1 MSRILVKKLRNLFGG
16 RGGGHQKIT
25 LDYRGEGGGGL
36 GRPKEDYVIIEWPL
50 INGVQCAEYKL
61 ILLAKIFVT
70 VDLNSHCM
78 DYSISSLLSENFLF
92 STKSGKGESFV

>member
-1 MSRILVKKLRNLFGG
+1 MQKLRNLFGG
-16 RGGGHQKIT
+16 RGECHQKIR
-25 LDYRGEGGGGL
+25 LDYRGEGRGGL
-36 GRPKEDYVIIEWPL
+36 GSPKKYYVIFEWPL